1 MDVKK
6 YRIISIEAEKLV
18 HAQLVGG
25 FSAQVSGKINERLFS
40 GILDYSLESQRLYE
54 EWMAERKMSRKTY
67 FSQNGHDY
75 TTAVV
80 NVKFNYAR
88 HDFVNINSVFV
99 REGYKTSDSF
109 CNCSEVITTETG
121 EQLLIAIKT
130 GHSLEAPPISQ
141 TLLGKYFEYNAEE
154 NQYVRRKDQEGKT
167 IPFESVEEK
176 QSMREKLYRD
186 GFDIDGVHYVRYKRS
201 AGSSRTGQCLFIAE
215 PLYKK
220 MMKWSLCGLDIANRD
235 DIDLASF
242 EAYVSLSLS
251 SITDTVSIPKES
263 ILFVR
268 DAKSIF
274 QTQAVSVYSDDTG
287 RVTSAKQNVQV
298 ENVIWDGEALLD
310 VSVFAEAGYANK
322 GMMLLRN
329 RFFKTCA
336 FNTNIQQYF
345 SDNNITSVS
354 ELCGYTCAQNI
365 SDIKMIVTESS
376 LKYLKLSEKKRFEKK
391 IDEWLSHID
400 DLFGIVKTDKSTNFF
415 GGQVV
420 RTSYQLLNTLG
431 LSQDEVAK
439 LLEETLDYYQKV
451 RSSPMYMRNYINYI
465 LPENEEGENE
475 ENEGI
480 AHFNARQQA
489 ILNCISQ
496 NDKFAETVLYKEFRS
511 TVLSSFSRKIR
522 SGKLLVKGTNATL
535 FGNGLELLAAAIGK
549 YHSGDGAFAL
559 LGEGKIYCKHFG
571 NGIKLLGCRSP
582 HVTMGNLMCAENVHV
597 AEVDR
602 YFNLTDEIVYV
613 NAIGCNIQQRLN
625 GCDYDSDTMLLTDNA
640 LMVAAAQRNSSF
652 AVPVCSISST
662 RKAYPDTPEGKAL
675 LDHEISQNKIGE
687 IINLSQLLNTLYW
700 HSAANGVDQDEGN
713 TKLYLDIC
721 ILAVLSGMEI
731 DKAKR
736 NYDVATASVLKML
749 RAKYKM
755 KEMPE
760 FFKFIM
766 YTLESKKFNGTTL
779 LYDTTM
785 DYITSQ
791 TRHFIASVSKAR
803 KRPLSLLYFIEQTQ
817 TDALIKSGKNDARD
831 CEAIKEYVQN
841 SCSKIKELRVGLKNL
856 GVDEKHQRQ
865 EEIEEVYNETI
876 KYVSKK
882 LKNLYMLKYLLLEIE
897 NFFQNTEKETA
908 EEEEEAE
915 EDKKFYWTLFEM
927 LCLEENRFFTR
938 VLAATR
944 NENMYDLVLDPS
956 GDITIYDVQHTQKM
970 SKFAKK

>member
-1 MDVKK
+1 MNVKK

-18 HAQLVGG
+18 HSQLVGG
-25 FSAQVSGKINERLFS
+25 FSARVNGKINARLFS
-40 GILDYSLESQRLYE
+40 GIFDYSLESEKLYHE
-54 EWMAERKMSRKTY
+54 CMNDRAMSKKTY
-67 FSQNGHDY
+67 FFQNGHDY

-80 NVKFNYAR
+80 NVKFNYTR
-88 HDFVNINSVFV
+88 HNFVSINNVFV
-99 REGYKTSDSF
+99 SEGYRVSDAF
-109 CNCSEVITTETG
+109 YNCSEVQTTKGG
-121 EQLLIAIKT
+121 EEILVAIKI
-130 GHSLEAPPISQ
+130 HQPLEASPLPKS
-141 TLLGKYFEYNAEE
+141 LLGEYFDYDAEN
-154 NQYVRRKDQEGKT
+154 NQYVRCKDQEGKT
-167 IPFESVEEK
+167 IPFASVEEK

-263 ILFVR
+263 ILFIK
-268 DAKSIF
+268 DAKSVF
-274 QTQAVSVYSDDTG
+274 QTRAVSVCLNDVGSL
-287 RVTSAKQNVQV
+287 TSAEQDVQV

-310 VSVFAEAGYANK
+310 ASVFAEKGYANK

-345 SDNNITSVS
+345 ADNNITSVS
-354 ELCGYTCAQNI
+354 ELCGYTRAQNI

-391 IDEWLSHID
+391 IDEWLSYID

-431 LSQDEVAK
+431 LSQNEVAK

-465 LPENEEGENE
+465 LPENEEEESE

-549 YHSGDGAFAL
+549 YHSGDRAL
-559 LGEGKIYCKHFG
+559 ALSGEGKIYCKHFG

-625 GCDYDSDTMLLTDNA
+625 GCDYDSDAMLLTDNA

-652 AVPVCSISST
+652 AVPVCSISSM

-700 HSAANGVDQDEGN
+700 HSAANEANQDEGN
-713 TKLYLDIC
+713 DKLYRDIC

-736 NYDVATASVLKML
+736 NYDVATASALKIL

-785 DYITSQ
+785 DYIVSQ
-791 TRHFIASVSKAR
+791 TRHFIASASKAR
-803 KRPLSLLYFIEQTQ
+803 KRPLSLLHFIEQAQ
-817 TDALIKSGKNDARD
+817 TDAVIKSGKNDARD

-856 GVDEKHQRQ
+856 DLDEKYQRQ
-865 EEIEEVYNETI
+865 EEIEEIYSETI

-897 NFFQNTEKETA
+897 NSFQNTEEAA
-908 EEEEEAE
+908 EEE

-927 LCLEENRFFTR
+927 LCLEENRFFAR
-938 VLAATR
+938 ILATSR
-944 NENMYDLVLDPS
+944 NEDMYDLVLDPS
-956 GDITIYDVQHTQKM
+956 GDITIYDVRHTQKM

>member
-1 MDVKK
+1 MNVKK

-18 HAQLVGG
+18 HSQLVGG
-25 FSAQVSGKINERLFS
+25 FSARVNGKINAKLFS
-40 GILDYSLESQRLYE
+40 GILDYSLESQRLYD
-54 EWMAERKMSRKTY
+54 EWLGEKKMSRKTY
-67 FSQNGHDY
+67 FFQNGHDY

-80 NVKFNYAR
+80 NVKFNYTR
-88 HDFVNINSVFV
+88 HNFVSINNVFV
-99 REGYKTSDSF
+99 REGYRVSDAF
-109 CNCSEVITTETG
+109 YNCSEVQTTKGG
-121 EQLLIAIKT
+121 EEILVAIKI
-130 GHSLEAPPISQ
+130 HQPLEVSPLPKS
-141 TLLGKYFEYNAEE
+141 LLGEYFDYDAEN
-154 NQYVRRKDQEGKT
+154 NQYVRCKDQEGKT
-167 IPFESVEEK
+167 IPFAFVEEK

-251 SITDTVSIPKES
+251 SITDTVRIPKQS

-274 QTQAVSVYSDDTG
+274 QTQAVSVCSDDTG
-287 RVTSAKQNVQV
+287 RVTSAKQDVQV

-354 ELCGYTCAQNI
+354 ELCGYTRAQDI

-376 LKYLKLSEKKRFEKK
+376 LKYLKLLEKKRFEKK
-391 IDEWLSHID
+391 IEEWLSYID

-431 LSQDEVAK
+431 LSRDEVAK

-451 RSSPMYMRNYINYI
+451 RLSPMYMRNYINYI
-465 LPENEEGENE
+465 LSENEEE
-475 ENEGI
+475 EHEDI
-480 AHFNARQQA
+480 AYFNARQKA

-549 YHSGDGAFAL
+549 YHSGDGALAL
-559 LGEGKIYCKHFG
+559 SGEGKIYCKHFG

-625 GCDYDSDTMLLTDNA
+625 GCDYDSDAMLLTDNA

-662 RKAYPDTPEGKAL
+662 RKTYPDTPEGKAL

-700 HSAANGVDQDEGN
+700 HSAANEANQDEGSA
-713 TKLYLDIC
+713 KLYLDIC

-736 NYDVATASVLKML
+736 NYDIATASVLKTL

-766 YTLESKKFNGTTL
+766 YTLESKKFNGETL
-779 LYDTTM
+779 FYDTTM
-785 DYITSQ
+785 DYIISQ
-791 TRHFIASVSKAR
+791 TRHFIAAVSKAR
-803 KRPLSLLYFIEQTQ
+803 KEPLSLLYFIEQVQ
-817 TDALIKSGKNDARD
+817 TVAVIKSGKNDARD

-856 GVDEKHQRQ
+856 DLDEKYQRQ
-865 EEIEEVYNETI
+865 EEIEEIYSETI

-897 NFFQNTEKETA
+897 NSFSSA
-908 EEEEEAE
+908 EEEAE
-915 EDKKFYWTLFEM
+915 VEVEAEDKKFYWTLFEM
-927 LCLEENRFFTR
+927 LCLEENRFLEHILATTR
-938 VLAATR
+938 S
-944 NENMYDLVLDPS
+944 ENMYDLVLDPS
-956 GDITIYDVQHTQKM
+956 GDITIYDVRHTQKM
-970 SKFAKK
+970 SKSAKK